1 MKNIQEKVTKKMRKS
16 DISEKFE
23 KDIVDMK
30 PTKSDIIRDR
40 FIRNIYNVQY
50 RNEFDEEIK
59 DYIQLKDLIY
69 DDEEKKKKKE
79 YHEEYEKK
87 DFQDDVIKTEKD
99 KIFLSKEREWKWKTI
114 IEIHMEVL
122 EDCKN
127 EEWEKNK
134 GDFLEICIEEFMKE
148 DNEFNNNI
156 KKNKDDLLINKN
168 EDIYFSNVIE
178 KQIGLWNKW
187 IERHRYMIEKM
198 EKRRLVL

>member
-69 DDEEKKKKKE
+69 DDEEKKKK
-79 YHEEYEKK
+79 
-87 DFQDDVIKTEKD
+87 
-99 KIFLSKEREWKWKTI
+99 ERI
-114 IEIHMEVL
+114 
-122 EDCKN
+122 
-127 EEWEKNK
+127 
-134 GDFLEICIEEFMKE
+134 
-148 DNEFNNNI
+148 
-156 KKNKDDLLINKN
+156 
-168 EDIYFSNVIE
+168 S
-178 KQIGLWNKW
+178 
-187 IERHRYMIEKM
+187 
-198 EKRRLVL
+198 

>member
-69 DDEEKKKKKE
+69 DDEERTKKKK

-127 EEWEKNK
+127 EEWEKK
-134 GDFLEICIEEFMKE
+134 
-148 DNEFNNNI
+148 
-156 KKNKDDLLINKN
+156 
-168 EDIYFSNVIE
+168 
-178 KQIGLWNKW
+178 
-187 IERHRYMIEKM
+187 
-198 EKRRLVL
+198 